1 MALDPPDADATKA
14 ELLLRDFFLHAFAN
28 YPVEICAN
36 IECVYMI
43 CMYVC
48 MNLCMY
54 CRIFIKMKC
63 SYR

>member
-43 CMYVC
+43 CMYV
-48 MNLCMY
+48 
-54 CRIFIKMKC
+54 
-63 SYR
+63 